1 MRKLHTTIGTTMLRS
16 VAVASLLL
24 LALSFAGAATNYTDS
39 VTVNNATDSINVTA
53 TISVSNNTGGSII
66 VSDSTGVDSPEC
78 FNSSCRTLTYALTN
92 APSLNCEVVLFGDQW
107 INQTLTISNMV
118 DLVIRSGTNSTSVI
132 RCSCSTECCSGLVF
146 TFVSRL
152 SIFNVKFE
160 GCGTSHVTN
169 IEANVHNYH
178 SALLII
184 NRSDVELIQTSFY
197 RSKGRGVSIIDV
209 YGQIKIRNSNF
220 VENYYIATSQN
231 ETGVVYEGGG
241 IHIELTNW
249 SCDSYMCDIDTG
261 SQKSSR
267 FLIQKCNF
275 EGNRVKHTEV
285 NKPSGSGRYF
295 PLNTDGQGGGL
306 NVIVT
311 GVNNSIVVENCTFRN
326 NSADEGGGM
335 NVIFTEN
342 AESNVFHIVGCIFR
356 VNEAT
361 ERGGGALQLRLY
373 GTDDQVNSNSISVE
387 DTHFTGNS
395 ARLGGA
401 VAFFTSQSER
411 YVHKSLTFQNCTFI
425 QNFALMGSAL
435 CLRSKSD
442 HGFRPPTVL
451 LLNCNF
457 VSNYVLRNEDIL
469 NIGSDGKSHP
479 YLHSGSLYVESMEI
493 DLLKYVSFNDNMGSG
508 IVANAANV
516 NVLQGTLAE
525 FVNNSATNGGGIAL
539 LGPSLLQLRSGSQVV
554 FDSNRASE
562 LGGAIYLTKQVSLY
576 QESVSFLLS
585 TILAS
590 GMKHSS
596 LLIITLDMDMQYLL
610 TQLFHV

>member
-1 MRKLHTTIGTTMLRS
+1 M
-16 VAVASLLL
+16 
-24 LALSFAGAATNYTDS
+24 
-39 VTVNNATDSINVTA
+39 
-53 TISVSNNTGGSII
+53 
-66 VSDSTGVDSPEC
+66 
-78 FNSSCRTLTYALTN
+78 
-92 APSLNCEVVLFGDQW
+92 
-107 INQTLTISNMV
+107 
-118 DLVIRSGTNSTSVI
+118 
-132 RCSCSTECCSGLVF
+132 
-146 TFVSRL
+146 
-152 SIFNVKFE
+152 
-160 GCGTSHVTN
+160 
-169 IEANVHNYH
+169 
-178 SALLII
+178 
-184 NRSDVELIQTSFY
+184 
-197 RSKGRGVSIIDV
+197 SIIDV

-220 VENYYIATSQN
+220 VDIATSQN

-261 SQKSSR
+261 SPKSSR

-361 ERGGGALQLRLY
+361 ERGGGALQLRLC

-425 QNFALMGSAL
+425 QNFALIGSAL

-508 IVANAANV
+508 IVANTANV

-590 GMKHSS
+590 RMKHSS
-596 LLIITLDMDMQYLL
+596 LLIITLDMDMQSLL
-610 TQLFHV
+610 THV